1 MLFQKLPC
9 DCSSHIMS
17 FPGEETHLKRSP
29 TWMCQAGLQG
39 PYLFYV
45 NQDIAVAHFCPANMA
60 RQLKL
65 RKIREITSVT
75 E

>member
-1 MLFQKLPC
+1 
-9 DCSSHIMS
+9 
-17 FPGEETHLKRSP
+17 
-29 TWMCQAGLQG
+29 MCQARLQG
-39 PYLFYV
+39 SYLFYV

-60 RQLKL
+60 RQFKL